1 MNEHVELN
9 GFVSFYLHCYNYC
22 LSYDITF
29 KSHISVEERKKKV
42 KKNGNNNKL
51 SWSHIFEV
59 KKMLKVQRRRI
70 SYRNKFHCF
79 LFFVLLASFV
89 FPFYSNFQRFT
100 TWNLLI
106 SLYGLLRV
114 LIIVMWHSILFII
127 RLSLHVQLLSFI
139 LSNTRSLDMKNFP
152 LFFKYS

>member
-1 MNEHVELN
+1 M
-9 GFVSFYLHCYNYC
+9 
-22 LSYDITF
+22 
-29 KSHISVEERKKKV
+29 RKKKV

-59 KKMLKVQRRRI
+59 KKLLKVQRRRI

-89 FPFYSNFQRFT
+89 FPFYSTGATFKDLQPG
-100 TWNLLI
+100 I
-106 SLYGLLRV
+106 SFDFSLSRYGLLRV

-127 RLSLHVQLLSFI
+127 RLSLHVQLLSFFI
-139 LSNTRSLDMKNFP
+139 LLNTLDMKNFS
-152 LFFKYS
+152 LFFKFFNKIRDFLSLRAVCRKL